1 MRIHVHVHTGICDNF
16 IHSFREIFYLNIL
29 ATINRQ
35 FLFLYL
41 QRERFSKAYQ
51 MYYAIID
58 NYNFFFFFL
67 ETRNS
72 MEIDG
77 DRDNMFL
84 KIE

>member
-1 MRIHVHVHTGICDNF
+1 MRIHVRTGICDNF

-58 NYNFFFFFL
+58 NYNFFFFWKQEIL
-67 ETRNS
+67 WRL
-72 MEIDG
+72 MEIETIC
-77 DRDNMFL
+77 F
-84 KIE
+84 

>member
-1 MRIHVHVHTGICDNF
+1 MRIHVHVRTGICDNF

-58 NYNFFFFFL
+58 NYNFLIFFG
-67 ETRNS
+67 N
-72 MEIDG
+72 
-77 DRDNMFL
+77 
-84 KIE
+84 KIFYGG

>member
-1 MRIHVHVHTGICDNF
+1 MRINVRTGICENF

-58 NYNFFFFFL
+58 NYNFFFFL
-67 ETRNS
+67 ETKYS
-72 MEIDG
+72 MEIDE
-77 DRDNMFL
+77 DRDNIFF
-84 KIE
+84 KD

>member
-1 MRIHVHVHTGICDNF
+1 MRIHVHVRTGICDNF

-58 NYNFFFFFL
+58 NYNFFFL
-67 ETRNS
+67 KQDILWRL
-72 MEIDG
+72 MEIETIC
-77 DRDNMFL
+77 F
-84 KIE
+84 

>member
-1 MRIHVHVHTGICDNF
+1 MYMCVLVFVTILYTVL
-16 IHSFREIFYLNIL
+16 EKYLNIL

-41 QRERFSKAYQ
+41 QRERDFQKHIKCTMQLSIT
-51 MYYAIID
+51 II
-58 NYNFFFFFL
+58 FFFL
-67 ETRNS
+67 ETKYS
-72 MEIDG
+72 MEIDE

>member
-1 MRIHVHVHTGICDNF
+1 MRIHVHVRTGICDNF

-58 NYNFFFFFL
+58 NYNFFFFWKQEIL
-67 ETRNS
+67 WRL
-72 MEIDG
+72 MEIET
-77 DRDNMFL
+77 MFL

>member
-1 MRIHVHVHTGICDNF
+1 MYMYVLVFVTILD
-16 IHSFREIFYLNIL
+16 SFREIFYLNIL

-58 NYNFFFFFL
+58 NYNFFFFWKQEIL
-67 ETRNS
+67 WRL
-72 MEIDG
+72 MEIETIC
-77 DRDNMFL
+77 F
-84 KIE
+84 

>member
-1 MRIHVHVHTGICDNF
+1 MRIHVHVRTGICDNF

-29 ATINRQ
+29 ATINKQ

-58 NYNFFFFFL
+58 NHNLFFFG
-67 ETRNS
+67 N
-72 MEIDG
+72 
-77 DRDNMFL
+77 
-84 KIE
+84 KIFYGE

>member
-1 MRIHVHVHTGICDNF
+1 MRIHVHVRTGICDNF

-58 NYNFFFFFL
+58 NYNFFFL
-67 ETRNS
+67 KQDILWRL
-72 MEIDG
+72 MEIEIIC
-77 DRDNMFL
+77 F
-84 KIE
+84 

>member
-1 MRIHVHVHTGICDNF
+1 MRINVRTGICENF

-58 NYNFFFFFL
+58 NYKFFFFL
-67 ETRNS
+67 ETKYS
-72 MEIDG
+72 MEIDE
-77 DRDNMFL
+77 DRDNIFF
-84 KIE
+84 KD

>member
-1 MRIHVHVHTGICDNF
+1 MRIHVRTGICDNF

-58 NYNFFFFFL
+58 N
-67 ETRNS
+67 
-72 MEIDG
+72 
-77 DRDNMFL
+77 
-84 KIE
+84 

>member
-1 MRIHVHVHTGICDNF
+1 MRIHIHVHVRTGICDNF

-58 NYNFFFFFL
+58 NYNFFFL
-67 ETRNS
+67 KQDILWRL
-72 MEIDG
+72 MEIETIC
-77 DRDNMFL
+77 F
-84 KIE
+84 